1 MDLQTRKRNLISYL
15 TQMKDKLFFDKSE
28 HFILQK
34 EATQQP
40 DLKPMTVEALIQRI
54 KQSE

>member
-1 MDLQTRKRNLISYL
+1 
-15 TQMKDKLFFDKSE
+15 MKDKLFFDKSE

>member
-1 MDLQTRKRNLISYL
+1 VDLQTRKRNLISYL